1 MENTIYD
8 IKRRIDKV
16 KLQLANKSNNVE
28 SDQSIEQKRKTS
40 EQFQKSTVFDLKDD
54 ASPNQRAN
62 ERCRLQQQDQL
73 LSQDHKTIQVLQV
86 CLLHDVHSVAILPSM
101 HVC

>member
-28 SDQSIEQKRKTS
+28 SDQSIEQKRKTL
-40 EQFQKSTVFDLKDD
+40 EQFQNSTVSALKDD

-62 ERCRLQQQDQL
+62 DNNSLVNMLRQRIAVARTNLQL
-73 LSQDHKTIQVLQV
+73 IK
-86 CLLHDVHSVAILPSM
+86 
-101 HVC
+101 

>member
-28 SDQSIEQKRKTS
+28 SDQSIEQKRKTL
-40 EQFQKSTVFDLKDD
+40 EQFRNSTVSALKDD

-62 ERCRLQQQDQL
+62 DNNSLVNMLRQRIAVARTNLQL
-73 LSQDHKTIQVLQV
+73 IK
-86 CLLHDVHSVAILPSM
+86 
-101 HVC
+101 

>member
-40 EQFQKSTVFDLKDD
+40 EQFQKSTVF
-54 ASPNQRAN
+54 
-62 ERCRLQQQDQL
+62 
-73 LSQDHKTIQVLQV
+73 
-86 CLLHDVHSVAILPSM
+86 M
-101 HVC
+101 

>member
-40 EQFQKSTVFDLKDD
+40 EQFQKSTVFALKDD

-62 ERCRLQQQDQL
+62 DNNSLVNMLRQRIAVARTNFQL
-73 LSQDHKTIQVLQV
+73 IK
-86 CLLHDVHSVAILPSM
+86 
-101 HVC
+101 